1 MAFDGSNTAA
11 VVPNR
16 EATRLVSCSQEG
28 SGAFVAR
35 LPVDHRLLSDA
46 FLVILQR
53 RLGLYLTALAPVLD
67 AAAANG
73 QVITEYERLGDAD
86 INTSNNTARPNAALH
101 TTYHASVC

>member
-35 LPVDHRLLSDA
+35 LPDLTVSSSIIGSDA

-53 RLGLYLTALAPVLD
+53 RLGLYLTALAPSSMPPPPT
-67 AAAANG
+67 G
-73 QVITEYERLGDAD
+73 RSSPS
-86 INTSNNTARPNAALH
+86 TSGLATPI
-101 TTYHASVC
+101 